1 MSSISSD
8 RLIERRKQ
16 MVEALS
22 QLASQVNEVQQQLS
36 TLNENYQVNRGALL
50 QLNDLL
56 SELGVDVDSLDSNT
70 EQANTVDTD
79 PVGDDVVVQELPS
92 DIEGTADP
100 QNL

>member
-22 QLASQVNEVQQQLS
+22 QLASRVNEVQQQLN

-56 SELGVDVDSLDSNT
+56 SELGVDVENLDSNT
-70 EQANTVDTD
+70 EQANTVDTEA
-79 PVGDDVVVQELPS
+79 VGEDVVVQELPS